1 MIEVIKD
8 GSVSSPE
15 GFLAGGTYSGIKA
28 VDGVLDLGILISEHP
43 AVATATFTTNQV
55 VSPSVTLS
63 KERVADGK
71 ARGVIVN
78 SGCANCCV
86 GSQGYIDAEEMIS
99 LAARHLNLKE
109 EEFLVCSTGVI
120 GVELPMALIRQNI
133 GNLNVTKSGGHDFA
147 RAIMTTDSHQK
158 EIAVSVDLG
167 GKTVTIGGAAK
178 GVGMIHPSMA
188 TMLCFI
194 TTDANIGHP
203 LLDTFLKQSV
213 DLTFNMIDVDG
224 DQSTNDT
231 VMVLANGMAEGE
243 VIKEGT
249 AAAKEF
255 CEALQFVCESLA
267 KALIKDGE
275 GSERIIEVLVE
286 GAVDNKDA
294 RIAARSIASSIL
306 VKSMVHGRDP
316 NWGRIMMALGKSGV
330 EMEESKVDI
339 YINEIHVVH
348 DGVAISY
355 LKDAVISVMSGE
367 DIYFRVDLNCGNFE
381 ATAWGC
387 DLTEDYVVI
396 NSAYTT

>member
-8 GSVSSPE
+8 GSVISPK

-28 VDGVLDLGILISEHP
+28 VDGVLDLGILISEHS

-109 EEFLVCSTGVI
+109 EELLVCSTGVI

-194 TTDANIGHP
+194 TTDANIAHP

-231 VMVLANGMAEGE
+231 VMVLANGMAEGD

-316 NWGRIMMALGKSGV
+316 NWGRIMMALGKSGA

-367 DIYFRVDLNCGNFE
+367 DIHFRVNLNCGNFE